1 MNLKWTQLWIIENEF
16 FLIIRFGNRNFLSL
30 HNNGITHQ
38 LIITFTIILV
48 AVLSLLAPKTV
59 QPTATYISITLSLSL
74 ILYLIIKIIHSILKK
89 KFSAPVIEIDNSSQN
104 VGYSSF
110 VNTSSR
116 RSSIFTLQTQN
127 NNQAFGSQITLQSEL
142 PPSYEQPPSYSSL
155 WTLKWSLFMP
165 LF

>member
-1 MNLKWTQLWIIENEF
+1 MLNRKRTKLSIIENEF

-38 LIITFTIILV
+38 LVITFTIIVV
-48 AVLSLLAPKTV
+48 AILSLLAPKSV
-59 QPTATYISITLSLSL
+59 QPTATHISITLSLSL

-89 KFSAPVIEIDNSSQN
+89 TSSAPVIQSDNESQN

-110 VNTSSR
+110 VNTGSR
-116 RSSIFTLQTQN
+116 RSSIFTLQTRN
-127 NNQAFGSQITLQSEL
+127 NNQTLGSQITLQSEL

-155 WTLKWSLFMP
+155 WTLK
-165 LF
+165 